1 MCDEERSERIVRE
14 AWAEA
19 WERIEAAIKGEVS
32 RDELDADLLCAVNAV
47 AVMDACYE
55 SNQTGGWVD
64 VASV

>member
-1 MCDEERSERIVRE
+1 MR
-14 AWAEA
+14 
-19 WERIEAAIKGEVS
+19 ERIEAAIKGEVS